1 MGMVQWL
8 MIPGSRSKF
17 LFLSLFSVGLVVAA
31 VWIVLRVSPKK
42 ESSLRPV
49 AETVVV
55 EEVEVAR
62 VQPAQESAATTP
74 AAAPAAGSGVFDK
87 IASEVSGVY
96 EKAAPAVV
104 RIRSS
109 DGPEQLAGT
118 GFFVDNQGTILTAYA
133 VVGQAKE
140 VTVEIAGR
148 SYSARVLGRDPR
160 SGVALLKIKAGGTPF
175 LLFGESSGL
184 RPASAVVSVAYP
196 YDLKAEPTFGLV
208 AGFDVKYLTRFFAT
222 THIRANLPIKP
233 GQIGGPLLDSQGKVV
248 GVLMLEID
256 EGKACY
262 ALPVEAA
269 AKVAADIEQF
279 GEPRHGWMGV
289 GVMPDR
295 SRPERG
301 APVFVDRL
309 YKGTPAEKSGLKNG
323 DEVISIGGR
332 PVREPSDV
340 LDSAFFANVGE
351 KVPVKVRR
359 NGREEI
365 FTITVAERPDS
376 SRIVEPAPLFPDSPG
391 GPSQQGIPV
400 RGN

>member
-1 MGMVQWL
+1 MT
-8 MIPGSRSKF
+8 PGSRSKF
-17 LFLSLFSVGLVVAA
+17 FLSSLLILGVLVAGWVGFRGLTQKETPAPAVV
-31 VWIVLRVSPKK
+31 
-42 ESSLRPV
+42 
-49 AETVVV
+49 ETVVV
-55 EEVEVAR
+55 EEVEVTEVPMPRA
-62 VQPAQESAATTP
+62 PE
-74 AAAPAAGSGVFDK
+74 APASPANASAGVFDK

-104 RIRSS
+104 RIRAT

-118 GFFVDNQGTILTAYA
+118 GFFVDNQGTVLTAYA

-140 VTVEIAGR
+140 ATVDAGGR
-148 SYSARVLGRDPR
+148 SYTAKILGRDPR
-160 SGVALLKIKAGGTPF
+160 SGVALLKIKAGETPF
-175 LLFGESSGL
+175 LILGESGGL
-184 RPASAVVSVAYP
+184 RPASAVVSVAFP
-196 YDLKAEPTFGLV
+196 YDLKAEPTFGFV

-248 GVLMLEID
+248 GLLMLEID

-269 AKVAADIEQF
+269 AKVAADIERF

-295 SRPERG
+295 SRLERA

-309 YKGTPAEKSGLKNG
+309 YKGTPAEKSGLRAG
-323 DEVISIGGR
+323 DEVISIGDR

-340 LDSAFFANVGE
+340 LDSAFFASVGE
-351 KVPVKVRR
+351 KIPVKVRR
-359 NGREEI
+359 NGKEQT
-365 FTITVAERPDS
+365 FTITVATRPES
-376 SRIVEPAPLFPDSPG
+376 SRIVEPAPLFPDAQG
-391 GPSQQGIPV
+391 GPAQQGIPV

>member
-1 MGMVQWL
+1 
-8 MIPGSRSKF
+8 MIPGSRSK
-17 LFLSLFSVGLVVAA
+17 LLFSSLLILGLLVAGWVA
-31 VWIVLRVSPKK
+31 FRGVPKK
-42 ESSLRPV
+42 ESSLPPV

-55 EEVEVAR
+55 EEVEVTEVRTAR
-62 VQPAQESAATTP
+62 DEPSSAAT
-74 AAAPAAGSGVFDK
+74 APASGVFDK

-96 EKAAPAVV
+96 QKAAPAVV
-104 RIRSS
+104 RIRAS
-109 DGPEQLAGT
+109 DGPEQLSGT

-140 VTVEIAGR
+140 ATVETGGR
-148 SYSARVLGRDPR
+148 TYTAKVLGRDPR
-160 SGVALLKIKAGGTPF
+160 SGVALMKIKAGETPF
-175 LLFGESSGL
+175 LLFGESGHL
-184 RPASAVVSVAYP
+184 RPASAVVSVAFP

-248 GVLMLEID
+248 GILMLEID

-269 AKVAADIEQF
+269 AKVAADIERF

-309 YKGTPAEKSGLKNG
+309 YKGTPAEKSGLKAG
-323 DEVISIGGR
+323 DEVLTIGER

-340 LDSAFFANVGE
+340 LDSAFFASVGE

-359 NGREEI
+359 NGKEQT
-365 FTITVAERPDS
+365 FTITVAARPDS
-376 SRIVEPAPLFPDSPG
+376 SRIVEPAPLFPDSQG
-391 GPSQQGIPV
+391 GSAPQAMPV
-400 RGN
+400 RGNQ

>member
-1 MGMVQWL
+1 

-17 LFLSLFSVGLVVAA
+17 LFSSLLILGLLVAGWVA
-31 VWIVLRVSPKK
+31 FRGVPKK
-42 ESSLRPV
+42 ESSLQPV

-55 EEVEVAR
+55 EEVEVTEVRTAR
-62 VQPAQESAATTP
+62 DEPSSAAT
-74 AAAPAAGSGVFDK
+74 APASGVFDK

-96 EKAAPAVV
+96 QKAAPAVV
-104 RIRSS
+104 RIRAS
-109 DGPEQLAGT
+109 DGPEQLSGT

-140 VTVEIAGR
+140 ATVETGGR
-148 SYSARVLGRDPR
+148 TYTAKVLGRDPR
-160 SGVALLKIKAGGTPF
+160 SGVALMKIKAGETPF
-175 LLFGESSGL
+175 LLFGESGHL
-184 RPASAVVSVAYP
+184 RPASAVVSVAFP

-248 GVLMLEID
+248 GILMLEID

-269 AKVAADIEQF
+269 AKVAADIERF

-309 YKGTPAEKSGLKNG
+309 YKGTPAEKSGLKAG
-323 DEVISIGGR
+323 DEVLTIGDR

-340 LDSAFFANVGE
+340 LDSAFFASVGE

-359 NGREEI
+359 NGKEQT
-365 FTITVAERPDS
+365 FTITVASRPDS
-376 SRIVEPAPLFPDSPG
+376 SRIVEPAPLFPDSQG
-391 GPSQQGIPV
+391 GPAPQAMPV
-400 RGN
+400 RGNQ

>member
-1 MGMVQWL
+1 
-8 MIPGSRSKF
+8 MIPGSRSK
-17 LFLSLFSVGLVVAA
+17 LLFSSLLILGLLVAGWVA
-31 VWIVLRVSPKK
+31 FRGVPKK
-42 ESSLRPV
+42 ESSLPPV
-49 AETVVV
+49 AEAVVV
-55 EEVEVAR
+55 EEVEVTEVRTAR
-62 VQPAQESAATTP
+62 DEPSSA
-74 AAAPAAGSGVFDK
+74 AAAPAPGVFDK

-96 EKAAPAVV
+96 QKAAPAVV
-104 RIRSS
+104 RIRAS
-109 DGPEQLAGT
+109 DGPEQLSGT

-140 VTVEIAGR
+140 ATVETGGR
-148 SYSARVLGRDPR
+148 TYTAKVLGRDPR
-160 SGVALLKIKAGGTPF
+160 SGVALMKIKAGETPF
-175 LLFGESSGL
+175 LLFGESGHL
-184 RPASAVVSVAYP
+184 RPASAVVSVAFP

-248 GVLMLEID
+248 GILMLEID

-269 AKVAADIEQF
+269 AKVAADIERF

-309 YKGTPAEKSGLKNG
+309 YKGTPAEKSGLKAG
-323 DEVISIGGR
+323 DEVLTIGER

-340 LDSAFFANVGE
+340 LDSAFFASVGE

-359 NGREEI
+359 NGKEQT
-365 FTITVAERPDS
+365 FTITVAARPDS
-376 SRIVEPAPLFPDSPG
+376 SRIVEPAPLFPDSQG
-391 GPSQQGIPV
+391 GSAPQAMPV
-400 RGN
+400 RGNQ

>member
-1 MGMVQWL
+1 MLWL
-8 MIPGSRSKF
+8 MIPGSRSK
-17 LFLSLFSVGLVVAA
+17 LLLSTLLILGVLTAGWLAFRGFSN
-31 VWIVLRVSPKK
+31 K
-42 ESSLRPV
+42 EAPAPTM
-49 AETVVV
+49 AESVVV
-55 EEVEVAR
+55 EEVEVTE
-62 VQPAQESAATTP
+62 VQMPRPPE
-74 AAAPAAGSGVFDK
+74 APAASASASTGVFDK

-96 EKAAPAVV
+96 QKAAPTVV
-104 RIRSS
+104 RIRAT
-109 DGPEQLAGT
+109 DGGEQLAGT

-133 VVGQAKE
+133 VLGQAKE
-140 VTVEIAGR
+140 ATVEAGGR
-148 SYSARVLGRDPR
+148 TYAAKILGRDPR
-160 SGVALLKIKAGGTPF
+160 SGVALMRIKAGETPF
-175 LLFGESSGL
+175 LLLGESSGL
-184 RPASAVVSVAYP
+184 RPASAVVSVAFP
-196 YDLKAEPTFGLV
+196 YDLKAEPTFGFV

-248 GVLMLEID
+248 GILMLEID

-269 AKVAADIEQF
+269 AKVAADIERY

-295 SRPERG
+295 SRQDRG
-301 APVFVDRL
+301 MPVFVDRL

-351 KVPVKVRR
+351 KVPVKIRR
-359 NGREEI
+359 NGKEET

>member
-1 MGMVQWL
+1 
-8 MIPGSRSKF
+8 
-17 LFLSLFSVGLVVAA
+17 
-31 VWIVLRVSPKK
+31 
-42 ESSLRPV
+42 
-49 AETVVV
+49 
-55 EEVEVAR
+55 
-62 VQPAQESAATTP
+62 
-74 AAAPAAGSGVFDK
+74 
-87 IASEVSGVY
+87 
-96 EKAAPAVV
+96 VV
-104 RIRSS
+104 RIRAS
-109 DGPEQLAGT
+109 DGPEQLSGT

-140 VTVEIAGR
+140 ATVETGGR
-148 SYSARVLGRDPR
+148 TYTAKVLGRDPR
-160 SGVALLKIKAGGTPF
+160 SGVALMKIKAGETPF
-175 LLFGESSGL
+175 LLFGESGHL
-184 RPASAVVSVAYP
+184 RPASAVVSVAFP

-248 GVLMLEID
+248 GILMLEID

-269 AKVAADIEQF
+269 AKVAADIERF

-309 YKGTPAEKSGLKNG
+309 YKGTPAEKSGLKAG
-323 DEVISIGGR
+323 DEVLTIGDR

-340 LDSAFFANVGE
+340 LDSAFFASVGE

-359 NGREEI
+359 NGQEQT
-365 FTITVAERPDS
+365 FTITVASRPDS
-376 SRIVEPAPLFPDSPG
+376 SRIVEPAPLFPDSQG
-391 GPSQQGIPV
+391 GPAPQAMPV
-400 RGN
+400 RGNQ

>member
-1 MGMVQWL
+1 

-17 LFLSLFSVGLVVAA
+17 LFSSLLILGLLVAGWVA
-31 VWIVLRVSPKK
+31 FRGVPKK
-42 ESSLRPV
+42 ESSLPPV
-49 AETVVV
+49 AEAVVV
-55 EEVEVAR
+55 EEVEVTEVRTAR
-62 VQPAQESAATTP
+62 DEPSSA
-74 AAAPAAGSGVFDK
+74 AAAPASGVFDK

-96 EKAAPAVV
+96 QKAAPAVV
-104 RIRSS
+104 RIRAS
-109 DGPEQLAGT
+109 DGAEQLSGT

-140 VTVEIAGR
+140 ATVETGGR
-148 SYSARVLGRDPR
+148 TYTAKVLGRDPR
-160 SGVALLKIKAGGTPF
+160 SGVALMKIKAGETPF
-175 LLFGESSGL
+175 LLFGESGHL
-184 RPASAVVSVAYP
+184 RPASAVVSVAFP

-248 GVLMLEID
+248 GILMLEID

-269 AKVAADIEQF
+269 AKVAADIERF

-309 YKGTPAEKSGLKNG
+309 YKGTPAEKSGLKAG
-323 DEVISIGGR
+323 DEVLTIGDR

-340 LDSAFFANVGE
+340 LDSAFFASVGE

-359 NGREEI
+359 NGKEQT
-365 FTITVAERPDS
+365 FTITVASRPDS
-376 SRIVEPAPLFPDSPG
+376 SRIVEPAPLFPDSQG
-391 GPSQQGIPV
+391 GPAPQAMPV
-400 RGN
+400 RGNQ

>member
-1 MGMVQWL
+1 MLWL
-8 MIPGSRSKF
+8 MSPGSRFKYPHP
-17 LFLSLFSVGLVVAA
+17 SLLIPVALVAGGLVWLVLTKRETPPPIAA
-31 VWIVLRVSPKK
+31 
-42 ESSLRPV
+42 ESV
-49 AETVVV
+49 EV
-55 EEVEVAR
+55 EEVEVTE
-62 VQPAQESAATTP
+62 VQIPRPPE
-74 AAAPAAGSGVFDK
+74 APVAAGHASPGVFDK
-87 IASEVSGVY
+87 IAAEVSGVY
-96 EKAAPAVV
+96 EMAAPAVV
-104 RIRSS
+104 RIQAT
-109 DGPEQLAGT
+109 DGGEQLAGT

-140 VTVEIAGR
+140 ATVDAGGR
-148 SYSARVLGRDPR
+148 SYPAKILGRDPR
-160 SGVALLKIKAGGTPF
+160 SGVALLRIKAGETPF
-175 LLFGESSGL
+175 LLLGESAGL
-184 RPASAVVSVAYP
+184 RPASAVVSVAFP

-262 ALPVEAA
+262 SLPVEAA
-269 AKVAADIEQF
+269 AKVAADIERF

-295 SRPERG
+295 SRQDRG

-309 YKGTPAEKSGLKNG
+309 YKGTPAEKSGLKSG

-332 PVREPSDV
+332 AVREPSDV

-351 KVPVKVRR
+351 KIPVKVRR
-359 NGREEI
+359 NGKEQT
-365 FTITVAERPDS
+365 FTITVAARPES
-376 SRIVEPAPLFPDSPG
+376 SRIVEPAPLFPDAQG
-391 GPSQQGIPV
+391 GSGQQGIPV

>member
-1 MGMVQWL
+1 MT
-8 MIPGSRSKF
+8 PGSRSK
-17 LFLSLFSVGLVVAA
+17 LLLSSLLILGVLTAGWLAFRGLT
-31 VWIVLRVSPKK
+31 KK
-42 ESSLRPV
+42 ENPSPGI
-49 AETVVV
+49 AESVVV
-55 EEVEVAR
+55 EEVEVTE
-62 VQPAQESAATTP
+62 VQMPRAPE
-74 AAAPAAGSGVFDK
+74 APASPASASSGVFDK

-104 RIRSS
+104 RIRAT

-118 GFFVDNQGTILTAYA
+118 GFLVDNQGTVLTAYA

-140 VTVEIAGR
+140 VTVDAGGR
-148 SYSARVLGRDPR
+148 TYTAKILGRDPR
-160 SGVALLKIKAGGTPF
+160 SGVALLKIKAGETPF
-175 LLFGESSGL
+175 LILGESAAL
-184 RPASAVVSVAYP
+184 RPASAVVSVAFP
-196 YDLKAEPTFGLV
+196 YDLKAEPTFGFV

-269 AKVAADIEQF
+269 AKVAADIERF

-309 YKGTPAEKSGLKNG
+309 YKGTPAEKSGLRAG
-323 DEVISIGGR
+323 DEVLTIGNR

-351 KVPVKVRR
+351 KIPVKVRR
-359 NGREEI
+359 NGKEEI
-365 FTITVAERPDS
+365 FIITVATRPES
-376 SRIVEPAPLFPDSPG
+376 SRIVEPAPLFPDSQG
-391 GPSQQGIPV
+391 GSTSQGIPV